1 MGSGTGVLSPDFLA
15 SQWVTWPPHGKV
27 RSRHPFE
34 MKADVAG
41 SRGNGWLVVE
51 GPPMRLLLAGE
62 SGQTGGL
69 QPQEEAVPKGSLPR
83 LVCLLLLC
91 PEPFRARSA
100 RPVEIPLLLSGFSL
114 RTSPSVEGLPP

>member
-27 RSRHPFE
+27 RSRHPLE

-41 SRGNGWLVVE
+41 SGGNGWLVVE

-62 SGQTGGL
+62 CGQTGGCSRR
-69 QPQEEAVPKGSLPR
+69 KR
-83 LVCLLLLC
+83 LC
-91 PEPFRARSA
+91 PRALC
-100 RPVEIPLLLSGFSL
+100 PD
-114 RTSPSVEGLPP
+114 